1 VHSRAMD
8 GWLYYELFSR
18 VLDAEPADRDGLTPE
33 GLAGMVAFERR
44 IAAFYGANRVRITGI
59 YIFHYYGRSD
69 DHLAPVIEGRSA
81 LSAGQYVEFIR
92 VRFRVAPADEAWA
105 RAAFRAGV
113 VDGLERDGR
122 LVAWRLVEG
131 YTARADVGAR
141 FGDLARGVD
150 PTDAVVTYL
159 TGCTELRFYLL
170 DHPEFTPNHDLV
182 HLYFNSLGLF
192 YPQEVE
198 ALEARARKVRGFME
212 RHAARQ

>member
-1 VHSRAMD
+1 MD

-33 GLAGMVAFERR
+33 GLAGLVAFERR
-44 IAAFYGANRVRITGI
+44 IAGFYGANKARITGI

-69 DHLAPVIEGRSA
+69 DHLAPVAEGRSA
-81 LSAGQYVEFIR
+81 LRAGQYVEFIR
-92 VRFRVAPADEAWA
+92 VRFRVASGDEAWA

-113 VDGLERDGR
+113 VDELEPTGQ
-122 LVAWRLVEG
+122 LAAWRLVEG

-141 FGDLARGVD
+141 FGDLAHGVD
-150 PTDAVVTYL
+150 PTDAVVTFL

-182 HLYFNSLGLF
+182 HLYFNALGLF

-212 RHAARQ
+212 RHAARAAPQ

>member
-1 VHSRAMD
+1 MD

-18 VLDAEPADRDGLTPE
+18 VLDAVPAERDGLTPE

-44 IAAFYGANRVRITGI
+44 IAAFYRENRARVTGI

-69 DHLAPVIEGRSA
+69 DHLAPVAEGRSA
-81 LSAGQYVEFIR
+81 LRAGQYVEFIR
-92 VRFRVAPADEAWA
+92 VRFRVDPVEESWA
-105 RAAFRAGV
+105 RSAFRAGV
-113 VDGLERDGR
+113 VDELERIGG

-131 YTARADVGAR
+131 YSARADVGAR
-141 FGDLARGVD
+141 FGDLAHGVD

-182 HLYFNSLGLF
+182 HLYFNALGLF
-192 YPQEVE
+192 YRQEVE
-198 ALEARARKVRGFME
+198 ALEARAGKVRGFM
-212 RHAARQ
+212 ARR